1 MKATARVAVLM
12 GSDSDLPVME
22 KAEEVLRSFGVGCL
36 SAVASAHRTPRYLR
50 ALIAR
55 AERNGA
61 RVFIAGAGGAAH
73 LAGVVASETLR
84 PVIGVPL
91 GSKLSGLD
99 SLLSTVQMPRGIPVA
114 TVAIDNAANA
124 ALLAV
129 QILSLS
135 DKTLAARYE
144 KYRRDLTRSVLA
156 KAKARRSR

>member
-1 MKATARVAVLM
+1 MKAIARVAVLM

-22 KAEEVLRSFGVGCL
+22 KAEEVLRSFEVGCL
-36 SAVASAHRTPRYLR
+36 SAVASAHRTPQYLR
-50 ALIAR
+50 SLIAR
-55 AERNGA
+55 AERKGV

-73 LAGVVASETLR
+73 LAGVVASETLL

-135 DKTLAARYE
+135 DKALAARYE
-144 KYRRDLTRSVLA
+144 KYRRDLTRSVIA